1 MAPDAETITVFIDP
15 DEEYRLERADYD
27 DGEDAD
33 PE

>member
-1 MAPDAETITVFIDP
+1 MGPETVTVFIDP

-27 DGEDAD
+27 DQEEAD